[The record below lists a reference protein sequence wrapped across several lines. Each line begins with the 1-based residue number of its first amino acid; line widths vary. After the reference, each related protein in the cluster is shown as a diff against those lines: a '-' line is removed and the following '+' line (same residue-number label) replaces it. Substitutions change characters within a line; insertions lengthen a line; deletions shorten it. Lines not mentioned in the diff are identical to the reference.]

1 VSIAPP
7 TLAPPDP
14 PEVPEGIEVR
24 RVPAW
29 KPWTSVLAL
38 VAGLGGALA
47 GGLVIY
53 VIATIAGASLDNP
66 PASVNI
72 GATFLQDVAFIVA
85 AIGFASLVA
94 KPRPWHFGLRG
105 TPLLPAIGYVVA
117 GYVTF
122 ITFAAAW
129 TAILNIHESD
139 DVVKQLGADNSTA
152 ALIAVSFLVCVVAPI
167 AEEFFFRGFFF
178 GALRN
183 WRGVWPAAV
192 ITGLV
197 FGGIHVGSAPIGF
210 LVPLAF
216 FGFVLCLIYERTR
229 SLYPC
234 MALHCINNSIAFGVG
249 QKWGWEIP
257 VVLAG
262 SLATIAA
269 VMYVVSRTWG
279 APAPAPA
286 GSRAVA

>member
-1 VSIAPP
+1 MSISPP

-24 RVPAW
+24 RVPGW

-53 VIATIAGASLDNP
+53 VIATIAGASLDHP

-72 GATFLQDVAFIVA
+72 GATFLQDAAFITA

-94 KPRPWHFGLRG
+94 RPRPWHFGLRE
-105 TPLLPAIGYVVA
+105 TRPWPAIGYVVA
-117 GYVTF
+117 GYVAF
-122 ITFAAAW
+122 ITTAAAW

-139 DVVKQLGADNSTA
+139 DVVKQLGADNSTV
-152 ALIAVSFLVCVVAPI
+152 ALVAVSVLVCVVAPI

-178 GALRN
+178 SALRN
-183 WRGVWPAAV
+183 WRGLWPAAV

-197 FGGIHVGSAPIGF
+197 FGGIHVGSAPVGF

-216 FGFVLCLIYERTR
+216 FGFVLCLIYDRTR

-249 QKWGWEIP
+249 EKWGWQIP

-269 VMYVVSRTWG
+269 TMVVVQRTWG
-279 APAPAPA
+279 RSGPLDR
-286 GSRAVA
+286 RAVA